1 MTALSAA
8 GSNGQPS
15 GSVARTLSS
24 LFGIAA
30 ASSPGEAVARR
41 RRDVEEI
48 TSELDES
55 AAVQPGSSTSKRTE
69 AYASGSR
76 VKRGSIAR
84 TAGRRESPPASVPQA
99 QRAPR
104 RRFRPVQ
111 VRDRRFIHIF
121 LLVAAT
127 RAPTGQM
134 LIDFVRECSDGVFV
148 LPPGVVYR
156 ELHTLEK
163 ERLITVRRGSR
174 QRRYTLTDLG
184 KSVLAARRREWE
196 TFSHGVARLLEESD
210 DDDQPRRE

>member
-1 MTALSAA
+1 MVLAPLGDGSASRCSLVVEGATA
-8 GSNGQPS
+8 
-15 GSVARTLSS
+15 
-24 LFGIAA
+24 I
-30 ASSPGEAVARR
+30 
-41 RRDVEEI
+41 
-48 TSELDES
+48 DES

-84 TAGRRESPPASVPQA
+84 MAGRTESPPAAVPPA
-99 QRAPR
+99 QRASR

-163 ERLITVRRGSR
+163 ERLIAVRRGGR
-174 QRRYTLTDLG
+174 ERRYTLTDLG
-184 KSVLAARRREWE
+184 K
-196 TFSHGVARLLEESD
+196 G
-210 DDDQPRRE
+210 